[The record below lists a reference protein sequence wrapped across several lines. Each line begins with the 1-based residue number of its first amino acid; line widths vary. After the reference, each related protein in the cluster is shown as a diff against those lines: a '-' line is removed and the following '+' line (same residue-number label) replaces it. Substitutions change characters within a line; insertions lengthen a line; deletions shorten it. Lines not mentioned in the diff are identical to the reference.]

1 MKFAGAVGICLAAL
15 LAAGAACG
23 QEGGEK
29 APPPELRTFPQ
40 KGGYSLGMELGQMIQ
55 EMDADID
62 TDMLVRG
69 LQDVLAGQEPAMN
82 EEEAMTVRRAFYA
95 KMREK
100 AAKERTEQAKKNL
113 EAGRAFLAENKKKEG
128 VVTTETGLQYEV
140 LKEGEGESPEP
151 TDVVRVHYRG
161 KLLDGTEFDSSY
173 KRGRPA
179 FFPVNRIIPGLSE
192 ALRLMKVGSKWKCF
206 VPARLAYGERGSEG
220 IGPNAV
226 LVFELRLIKI
236 EPRQKPVPELEPD
249 G

>member
-1 MKFAGAVGICLAAL
+1 MKYAATVCISLVVVL
-15 LAAGAACG
+15 LAGRACG

-29 APPPELRTFPQ
+29 APPELETFPE
-40 KGGYSLGMELGQMIQ
+40 KAGYSLGLELGRMIQ
-55 EMDADID
+55 EMDADMD

-69 LQDVLAGQEPAMN
+69 LQDVLTGRKPAMS
-82 EEEAMTVRRAFYA
+82 EEEAMTVRRAFDA
-95 KMREK
+95 RMREK

-113 EAGRAFLAENKKKEG
+113 EAGRTFLAQNKGKEG
-128 VVTTETGLQYEV
+128 VVTTETGLQYKV
-140 LKEGEGESPEP
+140 LTEGDGKSPKP
-151 TDVVRVHYRG
+151 TDTVRVHYRG

-192 ALRLMKVGSKWKCF
+192 ALQLMKVGSKWKCF
-206 VPARLAYGERGSEG
+206 VPARLAYGERGSG
-220 IGPNAV
+220 QIGPNAV

-236 EPRQKPVPELEPD
+236 EPGEKPAPGLEPE